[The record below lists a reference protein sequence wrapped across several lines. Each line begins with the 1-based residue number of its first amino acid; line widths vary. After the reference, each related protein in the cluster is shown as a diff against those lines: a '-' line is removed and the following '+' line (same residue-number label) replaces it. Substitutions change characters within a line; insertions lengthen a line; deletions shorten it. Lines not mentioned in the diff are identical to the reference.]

1 MLQKHTNMLQ
11 KCNIFKCLSYN
22 YTMEDIIKS
31 LIKEN
36 MRLQLKVKEKFI
48 KKRQSFDK
56 FNKIIN
62 NNNFYMGITG
72 LRGIGKTTILLQLC
86 IENQGIYFSA
96 DSRDLKGYSIFEIS
110 KELINKGYK
119 KIFIDE
125 IHLKPNWDLDLKNL
139 YDKYD
144 DVKIYFTGSSAIEL
158 KTLKADLSRR
168 VLLEKLSPAS
178 FREWLMIKKNIE
190 IPIIPFEEIIEKK
203 KELTEKYWEI
213 NEYMDEYYQMGG
225 VLYSNEN
232 FDEFYKTII
241 STIET
246 IIIKDLSSYKGYDP
260 EIDNIVFSILNT
272 IATSK
277 PMELSY
283 EKLGQMTSKNK
294 VWIMRFMELLDKT
307 ELIIRIS
314 AKGEG
319 MKSTKK
325 EYKYYLPFPY
335 RYCLCTHRNIKP
347 NIGSLREEF
356 FVNHLEICNYIKT
369 SEKETSDFR
378 YKNKKFEI
386 GGINKKKKDED
397 YRVIEGIETNDNRIP
412 LFLFG
417 LIY

>member
-1 MLQKHTNMLQ
+1 
-11 KCNIFKCLSYN
+11 
-22 YTMEDIIKS
+22 MEEVIKS

-36 MRLQLKVKEKFI
+36 MRLQLKVKENYSN
-48 KKRQSFDK
+48 KRFLFEK
-56 FNKIIN
+56 LNKIIKN
-62 NNNFYMGITG
+62 HNFFLGITG
-72 LRGIGKTTILLQLC
+72 LRGIGKTTLLLQLC
-86 IENQGIYFSA
+86 IENQGVYFSA
-96 DSRDLKGYSIFEIS
+96 DSRNLKGFSIYEIVN
-110 KELINKGYK
+110 ELINKGYK

-125 IHLKPNWDLDLKNL
+125 IHLKQNWDLDLKNI
-139 YDKYD
+139 YDTHE
-144 DVKIYFTGSSAIEL
+144 DVKIYFTGSSALEL
-158 KTLKADLSRR
+158 KTLKADLARR
-168 VLLEKLSPAS
+168 VLLEKLPPAS
-178 FREWLMIKKNIE
+178 FREWLLIKKNIS
-190 IPIIPFEEIIEKK
+190 IPIISFEEIIEKK
-203 KELTEKYWEI
+203 VELTEKYWEV
-213 NEYMDEYYQMGG
+213 NEYLEEYYQMGG

-232 FDEFYKTII
+232 YDEFYKTII
-241 STIET
+241 SIIET
-246 IIIKDLSSYKGYDP
+246 IIIKDLSPYKGYDP

-272 IATSK
+272 IAISK

-283 EKLGQMTSKNK
+283 EKLGKITYKNK

-307 ELIIRIS
+307 ELIIRIT

-319 MKSTKK
+319 MKTTKK

-356 FVNHLEICNYIKT
+356 FVNHVEICNYIKT
-369 SEKETSDFR
+369 KDTETSDFI
-378 YKNKKFEI
+378 YKNKKFEV